1 MWARLQKCIYV
12 DSLAQSVELFRMIF
26 WLKQNL
32 RVLLDPNLR
41 QEASNAKLD
50 AKLPGI
56 KILEESLQSKN
67 AARSGKFSDCCF
79 RSKVLI
85 RCRQQKVASKVNL
98 SGRLLFVLEW
108 KEAGK
113 GWTST
118 ASLKIISFTRT
129 EERRGIPAKIFSS
142 HSEGDSKIG
151 SSLRV
156 LLWWEPL
163 RTMWINWRTFQL
175 WMEFAGFSSGGQSNQ
190 IDTLTIPSNTSSAI
204 YCFVTNF
211 MNILNMRIA
220 WPGQWSF
227 SQNILVWKDSKMQI
241 FPPCN
246 VSAGWNKKPLVW
258 RQRNH

>member
-1 MWARLQKCIYV
+1 MFWCEHDWRNAYMLTLWLNRWNCFGWFFDWNRIWGFYWIPIWDRRLPM
-12 DSLAQSVELFRMIF
+12 QSWM
-26 WLKQNL
+26 Q
-32 RVLLDPNLR
+32 
-41 QEASNAKLD
+41 SC
-50 AKLPGI
+50 
-56 KILEESLQSKN
+56 LESKYWNLQSKN

-142 HSEGDSKIG
+142 HSQGDSKIG

-156 LLWWEPL
+156 LLLWWEPL

-190 IDTLTIPSNTSSAI
+190 IDTLL
-204 YCFVTNF
+204 FVTNF
-211 MNILNMRIA
+211 MNILNMRIP
-220 WPGQWSF
+220 WPVQWSF
-227 SQNILVWKDSKMQI
+227 S
-241 FPPCN
+241 
-246 VSAGWNKKPLVW
+246 
-258 RQRNH
+258 